1 MPEAKETA
9 GFDPDSLQDMLP
21 LYYKRLFPHKQFYR
35 WLSYNNCKFCFVYN
49 FFAPKLRICCS

>member
-9 GFDPDSLQDMLP
+9 AFDPDTLQDMLP

-35 WLSYNNCKFCFVYN
+35 WLSYNNCEFALFTKI
-49 FFAPKLRICCS
+49 FAPKLTKYFF